1 MKRKKKIHSGVCITD
16 ERIVCVTGHIENKTL
31 VLTDA
36 LEMKRSS
43 TIDEDI
49 TKFIET
55 HDLDEGAYSIVSDIE
70 TQMHLAQYDPHDF
83 DMQEFIKNDVEEYF
97 NFEGDSF
104 QMDACRREYPRHHY
118 HMFMVAV
125 ERHSL
130 ELLKQGI
137 RDTYA
142 PVDVIDFW
150 PIPSTYALNHRSGTI
165 TGVVENKH
173 MHLWAWW
180 QDICVAERIIPITR
194 SDVEKAIFEMGT
206 SIETYG
212 QELKSIKLYGLE
224 TLSNAE
230 RMAMEDTIQAHGET
244 EYIPLLFLGRARTR
258 CKLGEI
264 DWDMAIGMV
273 ARGLK
278 WIGLGW

>member
-97 NFEGDSF
+97 NFDGDSF

-150 PIPSTYALNHRSGTI
+150 PIPSTYALNHRNGTI
-165 TGVVENKH
+165 TGVAKNKH
-173 MHLWAWW
+173 IHLWAWW
-180 QDICVAERIIPITR
+180 QDICVEERIVPITR
-194 SDVEKAIFEMGT
+194 SDVEKAISGMEET
-206 SIETYG
+206 IKTYG
-212 QELKSIKLYGLE
+212 KELKSIKLYGLD

-244 EYIPLLFLGRARTR
+244 KYIPLLFLGRARNR
-258 CKLGEI
+258 CKLGQI